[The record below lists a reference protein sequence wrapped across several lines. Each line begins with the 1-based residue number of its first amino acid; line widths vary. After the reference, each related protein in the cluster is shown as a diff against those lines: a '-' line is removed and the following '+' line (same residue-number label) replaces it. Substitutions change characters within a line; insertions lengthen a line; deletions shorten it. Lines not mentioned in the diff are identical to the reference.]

1 MPSLMADLGAIEPRF
16 DLLVAAAMAAMAL
29 AAVALGITPTWRRL
43 LRHPMVTALSENA
56 R

>member
-1 MPSLMADLGAIEPRF
+1 MANLGAIEPRF
-16 DLLVAAAMAAMAL
+16 DLSVAAAMGAIAL

-43 LRHPMVTALSENA
+43 LRRPMATALSENG